1 VYFPQVEGAAASA
14 SQLAPAPETLSGSE
28 TVLLVEDDEQVRG
41 MLCGLLRRQGYQVLE
56 AQNGGEAFL
65 IAEQHPAAI
74 DLLLTDVTMP
84 RMNGKQLA
92 TRLRPLRP
100 EMKVLFMS
108 GYTDN
113 AVVQHGELEAD
124 AAFLQKPF
132 TPHAILRKIREV
144 LRGF

>member
-1 VYFPQVEGAAASA
+1 
-14 SQLAPAPETLSGSE
+14 
-28 TVLLVEDDEQVRG
+28 